1 MLAAAIPYDVAG
13 ASVVVALARRRIGD
27 VDAGGAG
34 GGDAPNGRR
43 DCVADAAS
51 SPSSPRNV
59 GRANGGVRANGDV
72 ACGEVGGGGPVVV
85 VVVVGMWIA
94 VLRRAAGRAAAI
106 DDDDDASLGEAA
118 ALVAGIAA
126 NILRR
131 GCLRAAD
138 DIAGDRGRALLL
150 SKS

>member
-72 ACGEVGGGGPVVV
+72 ACGEVGGGGPVV
-85 VVVVGMWIA
+85 GMWIA
-94 VLRRAAGRAAAI
+94 VLRRAAGRVAAI